1 MSAVIMNTAADIT
14 IATKKLHDM
23 TIDEQKQLYG
33 NQPTLNVYLAN
44 LARRVREEVPKGY
57 RLPKSMRQIQ

>member
-1 MSAVIMNTAADIT
+1 MSSAAMNAADIT
-14 IATKKLHDM
+14 IASKRLHDM

-44 LARRVREEVPKGY
+44 LAKRIREEVPKGY
-57 RLPKSMRQIQ
+57 RLPQSNKA